1 MPDKSL
7 QQFDKSTFRKDLI
20 HWYKQN
26 RRDLPW
32 RKTTD
37 PYKIW
42 VSEIMLQQTKVDT
55 VIPYYEK
62 FLTRYPTVYAL
73 AEADEQDVLKE
84 WEGLGYYSRARN
96 LHTAAKEVV
105 QSYDG
110 KVPHDRDTLAT
121 LKGVGPYTRG
131 AILSIAFQQPEP
143 AVDGNVMRVLSR
155 VLFIQDNI
163 SDARTRRR
171 FETIVRKLIDE
182 RDPSSFNQGL
192 MEIGALICTPS
203 SPKCDVCPLRTYCR
217 AKAKR
222 LETTLPIRM
231 RAKKQRVI
239 HYITLLL
246 EDEDADIAIEQRP
259 NDGLLAN
266 MWQFPM
272 IEYRDK
278 KADIETLV
286 HETLSFPHTY
296 FGEVGNVK
304 HVFSHIIWELTVVR
318 VTCTKRTDDSHFT
331 FVPREMLTHYPFSVA
346 HQRVRQFL

>member
-7 QQFDKSTFRKDLI
+7 QQFDKSTFRKSLI
-20 HWYKQN
+20 HWYKEN
-26 RRDLPW
+26 CRDLPW

-62 FLTRYPTVYAL
+62 FLTRYPTVYKL

-105 QSYDG
+105 QSYGG
-110 KVPHDRDTLAT
+110 KVPHDRDTLTT
-121 LKGVGPYTRG
+121 LKGIGPYTRG

-155 VLFIQDNI
+155 VLLIKDNI

-171 FETIVRKLIDE
+171 FETIVQELIDVT
-182 RDPSSFNQGL
+182 DPSSFNQGL
-192 MEIGALICTPS
+192 MEIGALICTPT
-203 SPKCDVCPLRTYCR
+203 SPKCDVCPLRTHCR
-217 AKAKR
+217 AKVKR
-222 LETTLPIRM
+222 LETKLPIRM
-231 RAKKQRVI
+231 RAKKQRTIDYV
-239 HYITLLL
+239 TLLL
-246 EDEDADIAIEQRP
+246 SDADGKLAIEQRP

-272 IEYRDK
+272 IEHRDK
-278 KADIETLV
+278 KLDIEKIV
-286 HETLSFPHTY
+286 RETLSFPHTY
-296 FGEVGNVK
+296 IGEVGHVK

-318 VTCTKRTDDSHFT
+318 VTCTKRAEDLHYT
-331 FVPREMLTHYPFSVA
+331 FVPRETLARYPLSVA
-346 HQRVRQFL
+346 HQKVQQLL